1 MVLSAEQIAE
11 AKRQLSEQINHLPV
25 GQREEAQEQI
35 DSMDAGAI
43 EEMVRQQ
50 QARSGAGEIFR
61 AIAEKQVPSVIVD
74 ETAEAIAVL
83 SIRPVSRGHA
93 LVIPKKVVKN
103 KGEMPKGILDFAAEV
118 GEKVNRNLGAKKTD
132 VKLEQTFGEFIL
144 EVVPDYGKGVK
155 KENEAEQVDASE
167 LEKVKTEINVIKI
180 EKKVEKI
187 KKAKEPKM
195 EILKLRRRIP

>member
-1 MVLSAEQIAE
+1 
-11 AKRQLSEQINHLPV
+11 
-25 GQREEAQEQI
+25 
-35 DSMDAGAI
+35 MDAGAI

-61 AIAEKQVPSVIVD
+61 AIAEKQIPSVIVD

-83 SIRPVSRGHA
+83 SIRPVSKGHV
-93 LVIPKKVVKN
+93 LVIPKKVVKS
-103 KGEMPKGILDFAAEV
+103 KGNIPKGILDFAAEV

-132 VKLEQTFGEFIL
+132 VKIEQKFGEFVL

-155 KENEAEQVDASE
+155 KESEAEQVDAAE
-167 LEKVKTEINVIKI
+167 LEKVKTEINVVKI

-187 KKAKEPKM
+187 KEPKKTRKKE
-195 EILKLRRRIP
+195 EIVKLRMRIP